1 MATVLLATDGSP
13 LATEAMAE
21 GVRLLGADNHYTALA
36 VVPPAFVPTAAVG
49 PMDAAPMV
57 VDPQLEREVEAR
69 DRAASTR
76 DLDELAQKLG
86 IEFER
91 RIEIGEPGPTICAVA
106 SELDADVIVVGSH
119 GHGWLQ
125 RVLIGSVSTHVLH
138 HADRAVLVIRH
149 RATV

>member
-13 LATEAMAE
+13 LATEAMAA
-21 GVRLLGADNHYTALA
+21 GVALMGPQNRYIALA
-36 VVPPAFVPTAAVG
+36 VVPPPFVPTAAVG
-49 PMDAAPMV
+49 PMDSAPMV
-57 VDPQLEREVEAR
+57 VDPELEREVEAR

-76 DLDELAQKLG
+76 DLEDLAHKLG
-86 IEFER
+86 LEFER
-91 RIEIGEPGPTICAVA
+91 RIEVGEPGPTICAVA
-106 SELDADVIVVGSH
+106 SEIGADVIVMGSH

-149 RATV
+149 RATA